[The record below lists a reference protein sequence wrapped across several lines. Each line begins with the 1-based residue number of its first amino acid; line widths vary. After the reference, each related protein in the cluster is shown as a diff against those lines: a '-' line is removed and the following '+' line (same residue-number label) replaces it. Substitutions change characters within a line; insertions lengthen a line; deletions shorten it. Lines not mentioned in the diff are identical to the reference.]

1 MRVQKKD
8 SPVPGLLEFK
18 RVGQR
23 QTALKLFPGRAFKSA
38 GHLLH
43 RLNNLRCTFKDT
55 PPPHLKTL
63 EAQAATRKTKVG
75 TWHGRAY

>member
-8 SPVPGLLEFK
+8 SQVPGLLEFK

-43 RLNNLRCTFKDT
+43 RLNN
-55 PPPHLKTL
+55 PPPRLKTS

-75 TWHGRAY
+75 TWHRRAC